1 MKRCP
6 NCGGKRFCVTPHVTQ
21 DWLVD
26 ENGNF
31 IREICSCVEVTHSVD
46 DDDIWVCYE
55 CGHSADGREFNVKE

>member
-6 NCGGKRFCVTPHVTQ
+6 MCGNKKFFVTAHVTQ

-31 IREICSCVEVTHSVD
+31 IEEIDSCIETTHSPD
-46 DDDIWVCYE
+46 DMDLWQCDNCFYE
-55 CGHSADGREFNVKE
+55 ACGCEFNVKE